1 MSTTQEKTE
10 VCSDSLY
17 ALYSEEI
24 IDEDEELSE
33 TEFDDASN

>member
-10 VCSDSLY
+10 EYSNILY
-17 ALYSEEI
+17 APYFEEI
-24 IDEDEELSE
+24 IDEDEQLSE